1 MSAAAS
7 DPRSSVA
14 DLGPA
19 LLFCPADR
27 PERYAKALAAADG
40 VILDLEDAVAAEQRP
55 AAREAL
61 AVAGEAGLDPARIV
75 VRVNE
80 LGSPDADADFAAL
93 EATAF
98 RLVMVPK
105 ADDALTA
112 LLPAGYRAIAL
123 CESAAGVLA
132 APRLAADDRVVA
144 LMWGA
149 EDLVASLGGTSSRF
163 PASNGRGGAYRDV
176 VRTAR
181 ANVLLAAGAAGI
193 PAIDTVHLDIADLDG
208 LRAEAEDAAASGFA
222 ATACIHPSHV
232 PVIRAAYAPT
242 EAQVV
247 WARRVL
253 DAAAENGGVFRLD
266 GAMVDGPVLRHAE
279 AILRRAVETP

>member
-163 PASNGRGGAYRDV
+163 PDGAYRDV
-176 VRTAR
+176 VRMAR

-232 PVIRAAYAPT
+232 PVIRAAYAPA
-242 EAQVV
+242 EAQVA

>member
-7 DPRSSVA
+7 DPRPSVA

-27 PERYAKALAAADG
+27 PERYAKALVAADG

-61 AVAGEAGLDPARIV
+61 AAAGEAGLDPARIV

-93 EATAF
+93 EATPF

-132 APRLAADDRVVA
+132 APRLATDDRVVA

-163 PASNGRGGAYRDV
+163 PDGAYRDV

-232 PVIRAAYAPT
+232 PVIRAAYAPA
-242 EAQVV
+242 EAQVA

-253 DAAAENGGVFRLD
+253 DVAAENGGVFRLD

-279 AILRRAVETP
+279 AILRRAIDNP